1 VPDVNTLITTVLF
14 VPQTEKVSQ
23 NVNVE
28 PVWSISMEPV
38 SIVTITVLPVMIPPT
53 TVSLV
58 SLQELTPLNVSAQSD
73 YTKELIKDVTNVTLS
88 V

>member
-1 VPDVNTLITTVLF
+1 VPDVNTLITTVPF
-14 VPQTEKVSQ
+14 VPLTEKESQ
-23 NVNVE
+23 SVTVK

-38 SIVTITVLPVMIPPT
+38 SIVTITVLPVTIPPT

-58 SLQELTPLNVSAQSD
+58 SLQESTPLNVSAQSD